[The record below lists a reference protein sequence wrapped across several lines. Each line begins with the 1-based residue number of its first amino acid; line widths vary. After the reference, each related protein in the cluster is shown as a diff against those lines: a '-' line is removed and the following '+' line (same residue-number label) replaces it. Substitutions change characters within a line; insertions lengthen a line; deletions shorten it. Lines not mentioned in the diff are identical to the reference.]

1 MKTFCYVRLARSEEQ
16 SLHEQADNVKELA
29 TKSGFRVVNTLN
41 SALDSKLLGMLLQKK
56 AVLSEAVVT
65 FRG

>member
-16 SLHEQADNVKELA
+16 SLQEQADNVKELA

-41 SALDSKLLGMLLQKK
+41 SALDSKLLRMLLQRK

>member
-16 SLHEQADNVKELA
+16 SLHKQADNVKELA
-29 TKSGFRVVNTLN
+29 TKSGFRVINSLN
-41 SALDSKLLGMLLQKK
+41 SALDSKLLRMLLQKK